1 MMVKGKNHN
10 VFIDFCFEFFLPT
23 ATHEDGD
30 VSLLIGSRQQTKDAE
45 EEGDEEDKK
54 MDSNK
59 KVTLELT
66 ARSIIASCGLRR
78 ACMETWSRTR
88 WETLRII
95 WMTE

>member
-1 MMVKGKNHN
+1 MMLKGKNHN

-54 MDSNK
+54 WTRIK
-59 KVTLELT
+59 KSPLNSLQ
-66 ARSIIASCGLRR
+66 G
-78 ACMETWSRTR
+78 
-88 WETLRII
+88 
-95 WMTE
+95 